1 VEATTP
7 HAVDAPSAGASVRAR
22 GVPWRWTL
30 GSAAVLLASLVI
42 GVAVGPAHLGLGG
55 IVGSVVARLPFVH
68 RASPLSAP
76 QEAILWSLRV
86 PRVVLG
92 ALFGGTLKIAGAAYQ
107 GTFRNPLADPYLL
120 GAAAGAELGATLAIA
135 LLPGRAVLGVNL
147 VAVAAFAGAGLAVA
161 GAYVLGRSAGGARSV
176 TSLILAGVAIASF
189 LTAIQTYVQQRR
201 SDQIRQ
207 VYAWLL
213 GRLQTAGWQGVLLVL
228 PYVAICMVVVLA
240 HRRVLDVLQFGDD
253 EAASLGIR
261 PRRVR
266 FLVVVA
272 ATLGT
277 AAVVAVAG
285 AIGFVGIIVPHTVRL
300 LVGRSYRV
308 VVPLSLALGAAF
320 LVLADTVARVV
331 VAPAE
336 LPIGVI
342 TALIGAPFF
351 VVVLRSTREAAP

>member
-1 VEATTP
+1 MEAVTP
-7 HAVDAPSAGASVRAR
+7 HDDGALRPAVVRSL
-22 GVPWRWTL
+22 GVSWRWVVT
-30 GSAAVLLASLVI
+30 SAAILLFALTI

-55 IVGSVVARLPFVH
+55 IAGSIFARLPFVH
-68 RASPLSAP
+68 ATSDLNVQ
-76 QEAILWSLRV
+76 QESILWSLRV

-92 ALFGGTLKIAGAAYQ
+92 AMAGGTLAIAGAAYQ

-120 GAAAGAELGATLAIA
+120 GAAAGAELGATLAIIFV
-135 LLPGRAVLGVNL
+135 PGQAFLGVNV
-147 VAVAAFAGAGLAVA
+147 VAAAAFAGAGLAVA
-161 GAYVLGRSAGGARSV
+161 GAYVLGRSAGGMRSV

-189 LTAIQTYVQQRR
+189 LTAVQTYAQQRNA
-201 SDQIRQ
+201 DQIRQ

-213 GRLQTAGWQGVLLVL
+213 GRLQTAGWQGVSLVA
-228 PYVAICMVVVLA
+228 PYVVICAVVVVA

-253 EAASLGIR
+253 EAASLGVR

-266 FLVVVA
+266 FWVVVA

-277 AAVVAVAG
+277 AAVVAVCG
-285 AIGFVGIIVPHTVRL
+285 AIGFVGIIIPHTIRL
-300 LVGRSYRV
+300 LVGRSYRI

-320 LVLADTVARVV
+320 LVLADTLARVV

-351 VVVLRSTREAAP
+351 VVVLRSTRTGAP

>member
-1 VEATTP
+1 MEAATP
-7 HAVDAPSAGASVRAR
+7 NEGGVVRAAAVR
-22 GVPWRWTL
+22 SLGVPWRWTL
-30 GSAAVLLASLVI
+30 VSVAMLLAALAI
-42 GVAVGPAHLGLGG
+42 GVAVGPAHLSLGG
-55 IVGSVVARLPFVH
+55 IASSVFARLPFTH
-68 RASPLSAP
+68 GSSDLTAQ
-76 QEAILWSLRV
+76 QESILWSLRV

-92 ALFGGTLKIAGAAYQ
+92 ALVGGTLAIAGAAYQ

-120 GAAAGAELGATLAIA
+120 GAAAGAELGATLAISF
-135 LLPGRAVLGVNL
+135 LPGRAVFGINL
-147 VAVAAFAGAGLAVA
+147 VAVAAFAGASLAVA
-161 GAYVLGRSAGGARSV
+161 GAYVLGRSTGGGRSV

-189 LTAIQTYVQQRR
+189 LAAVQTYTQQRNA
-201 SDQIRQ
+201 DQIRQ

-213 GRLQTAGWQGVLLVL
+213 GRLQTAGWQGVSLVA
-228 PYVAICMVVVLA
+228 PYVAICVVVVVA

-253 EAASLGIR
+253 EAASLGVR

-266 FLVVVA
+266 LWVVVA

-277 AAVVAVAG
+277 AAVVAVGG
-285 AIGFVGIIVPHTVRL
+285 AIAFVGIIVPHTVRL
-300 LVGRSYRV
+300 VVGRSYRV

-320 LVLADTVARVV
+320 LVLADTLARVV

-351 VVVLRSTREAAP
+351 IVVLRSTRAAAP

>member
-1 VEATTP
+1 MEAATP
-7 HAVDAPSAGASVRAR
+7 NEGGILRPAEVGSL
-22 GVPWRWTL
+22 GVPWRWAL
-30 GSAAVLLASLVI
+30 ASVAVLLVALAI
-42 GVAVGPAHLGLGG
+42 GVAVGPAHLSLGG
-55 IVGSVVARLPFVH
+55 IVGSVFARFPFVH
-68 RASPLSAP
+68 RSSDLTAQ
-76 QEAILWSLRV
+76 QESILWSLRV

-92 ALFGGTLKIAGAAYQ
+92 ALAGGTLAIAGAAYQ

-120 GAAAGAELGATLAIA
+120 GAAAGAELGATLAITF
-135 LLPGRAVLGVNL
+135 LPGRAVLGVNL
-147 VAVAAFAGAGLAVA
+147 VAVAAFAGASLAVA
-161 GAYVLGRSAGGARSV
+161 GAYVLGRSAGGMRSV

-189 LTAIQTYVQQRR
+189 LTAVQTYVQQRNA
-201 SDQIRQ
+201 DQIRQ

-213 GRLQTAGWQGVLLVL
+213 GRLQTAGWQGVSLVA
-228 PYVAICMVVVLA
+228 PYVAICVVVVVA

-253 EAASLGIR
+253 EAASLGVR

-266 FLVVVA
+266 LWVVVA

-277 AAVVAVAG
+277 AAVVAVGG
-285 AIGFVGIIVPHTVRL
+285 AIAFVGIIVPHTVRL
-300 LVGRSYRV
+300 MVGRSYRV

-320 LVLADTVARVV
+320 LVLADTLARVV

-351 VVVLRSTREAAP
+351 VVVLRSTRAAAP

>member
-1 VEATTP
+1 MEAVTP
-7 HAVDAPSAGASVRAR
+7 NEADGVRPAAVRSL
-22 GVPWRWTL
+22 GVPWRW
-30 GSAAVLLASLVI
+30 VLASVVILLVALVI
-42 GVAVGPAHLGLGG
+42 GVAVGPAQLSLGG
-55 IVGSVVARLPFVH
+55 IAGSVFARLPFVH
-68 RASPLSAP
+68 GSSALTAQ
-76 QEAILWSLRV
+76 QESILWSLRV

-92 ALFGGTLKIAGAAYQ
+92 ALAGGTLAIAGAAYQ

-120 GAAAGAELGATLAIA
+120 GAAAGAELGATLSIIF
-135 LLPGRAVLGVNL
+135 LPGQAFLGINL
-147 VAVAAFAGAGLAVA
+147 VAMAAFAGASLAVA
-161 GAYVLGRSAGGARSV
+161 GAYVLGRSAGGMRSV

-189 LTAIQTYVQQRR
+189 LTAIQTYAAQRNA
-201 SDQIRQ
+201 DQIRQ

-213 GRLQTAGWQGVLLVL
+213 GRLQTAGWQGVSLVA
-228 PYVAICMVVVLA
+228 PYVAICVVVVVA

-266 FLVVVA
+266 FWVVVA

-277 AAVVAVAG
+277 AAVVAVGG
-285 AIGFVGIIVPHTVRL
+285 AIAFVGIIIPHTVRL
-300 LVGRSYRV
+300 LAGRSYRV

-320 LVLADTVARVV
+320 LVLADTLARVA

-351 VVVLRSTREAAP
+351 VVVLRSTRTAAP

>member
-1 VEATTP
+1 MQAATP
-7 HAVDAPSAGASVRAR
+7 NEGGVVRPSAVRSL
-22 GVPWRWTL
+22 GVPWRWAL
-30 GSAAVLLASLVI
+30 VSVAILLVALVI
-42 GVAVGPAHLGLGG
+42 GVAVGPAHLSIGG
-55 IVGSVVARLPFVH
+55 ISGSVFARLPLVH
-68 RASPLSAP
+68 RSSDLSAQ
-76 QEAILWSLRV
+76 QESILWSLRM
-86 PRVVLG
+86 PRVALG
-92 ALFGGTLKIAGAAYQ
+92 ALAGGTLAVAGAAYQ

-135 LLPGRAVLGVNL
+135 FLPGRAVLGVNL
-147 VAVAAFAGAGLAVA
+147 VAVAAFAGASLAVA
-161 GAYVLGRSAGGARSV
+161 GAYMLGRSAGGTRSV

-189 LTAIQTYVQQRR
+189 LTAVQTYVQQRNA
-201 SDQIRQ
+201 DQIRQ

-213 GRLQTAGWQGVLLVL
+213 GRLQTAGWQGVSLVA
-228 PYVAICMVVVLA
+228 PYVVICVVVVVA

-253 EAASLGIR
+253 EAASLGVR

-266 FLVVVA
+266 FWVVVA

-277 AAVVAVAG
+277 AAVVAVGG
-285 AIGFVGIIVPHTVRL
+285 AIAFVGIIVPHTVRL
-300 LVGRSYRV
+300 MVGRSYRV

-320 LVLADTVARVV
+320 LVLADTLARVA

-351 VVVLRSTREAAP
+351 VVVLRSTRAAAP

>member
-1 VEATTP
+1 MEAATSNDGDVVRPT
-7 HAVDAPSAGASVRAR
+7 AVRSL
-22 GVPWRWTL
+22 GVPWRW
-30 GSAAVLLASLVI
+30 VLVSVAILLVALVL
-42 GVAVGPAHLGLGG
+42 GVAVGPAQLSIGG
-55 IVGSVVARLPFVH
+55 IVGSVFARLPFVH
-68 RASPLSAP
+68 GSSGLSA
-76 QEAILWSLRV
+76 QQDSILWSLRV

-92 ALFGGTLKIAGAAYQ
+92 ALAGGTLAIAGAAYQ

-120 GAAAGAELGATLAIA
+120 GAAAGAELGATLAITF
-135 LLPGRAVLGVNL
+135 LPGRAFLGVNL
-147 VAVAAFAGAGLAVA
+147 VAVAAFAGASLAVA
-161 GAYVLGRSAGGARSV
+161 GAYVLGRSAGGMRSV

-189 LTAIQTYVQQRR
+189 LTAVQTYAQQRNA
-201 SDQIRQ
+201 DQIRQ

-213 GRLQTAGWQGVLLVL
+213 GRLQTAGWQGVSLVA
-228 PYVAICMVVVLA
+228 PYVAICVVVVVA

-253 EAASLGIR
+253 EAASLGVR

-266 FLVVVA
+266 FWVVVA

-277 AAVVAVAG
+277 AAIVAVCG
-285 AIGFVGIIVPHTVRL
+285 AIAFVGIIVPHTVRL
-300 LVGRSYRV
+300 MVGRSYRV

-320 LVLADTVARVV
+320 LVLADTLARVA

-351 VVVLRSTREAAP
+351 VVVLRSTRAVAP

>member
-1 VEATTP
+1 M
-7 HAVDAPSAGASVRAR
+7 DAAGAGSQRALDAAVPVRAS
-22 GVPWRWTL
+22 GVRWTWTI
-30 GSAAVLLASLVI
+30 GSAAVLLVALLI
-42 GVAVGPAHLGLGG
+42 GVAVGPAHLSLDGIASSALSHLSFGRVSSGL
-55 IVGSVVARLPFVH
+55 S
-68 RASPLSAP
+68 SA
-76 QEAILWSLRV
+76 QESILWSLRV

-92 ALFGGTLKIAGAAYQ
+92 ALIGGTLAIAGAAYQ

-135 LLPGRAVLGVNL
+135 FVPGRSAFGVNL
-147 VAVAAFAGAGLAVA
+147 VAVASFAGAGLAVT
-161 GAYVLGRSAGGARSV
+161 GAYVLGRSAGAFRSV

-189 LTAIQTYVQQRR
+189 LTAVQTYVQQRR

-228 PYVAICMVVVLA
+228 PYVVICAVIVLA
-240 HRRVLDVLQFGDD
+240 HRRMLDVLQFGDA

-266 FLVVVA
+266 VWVVVA

-277 AAVVAVAG
+277 AAVVAVGG
-285 AIGFVGIIVPHTVRL
+285 AIAFVGIIIPHTVRL

-308 VVPLSLALGAAF
+308 VVPLSLILGAAF
-320 LVLADTVARVV
+320 LVLADTLARVV

-342 TALIGAPFF
+342 TAFVGAPFF
-351 VVVLRSTREAAP
+351 VVVLRSTRGADA

>member
-1 VEATTP
+1 MEAATSNDGDVVRPT
-7 HAVDAPSAGASVRAR
+7 AVRSL
-22 GVPWRWTL
+22 GVPWRW
-30 GSAAVLLASLVI
+30 VLVSVAILLVALVL
-42 GVAVGPAHLGLGG
+42 GVAVGPAQLSIGG
-55 IVGSVVARLPFVH
+55 IVGSVFARLPFVH
-68 RASPLSAP
+68 GSSGLSAQ
-76 QEAILWSLRV
+76 QESILWSLRV

-92 ALFGGTLKIAGAAYQ
+92 ALAGGTLAIAGAAYQ

-120 GAAAGAELGATLAIA
+120 GAAAGAELGATLAITF
-135 LLPGRAVLGVNL
+135 LPGRAFLGVNL
-147 VAVAAFAGAGLAVA
+147 VAVAAFVGASLAVA
-161 GAYVLGRSAGGARSV
+161 GAYVLGRSAGGMRSV

-189 LTAIQTYVQQRR
+189 LTAVQTYAQQRNA
-201 SDQIRQ
+201 DQIRQ

-213 GRLQTAGWQGVLLVL
+213 GRLQTAGWQGVSLVA
-228 PYVAICMVVVLA
+228 PYVAICVVVVVA

-253 EAASLGIR
+253 EAASLGVR

-266 FLVVVA
+266 FWVVVA

-277 AAVVAVAG
+277 AAIVAVCG
-285 AIGFVGIIVPHTVRL
+285 AIAFVGIIVPHTVRL
-300 LVGRSYRV
+300 MVGRSYRV

-320 LVLADTVARVV
+320 LVLADTLARVA

-351 VVVLRSTREAAP
+351 VVVLRSTRAAAP